1 MALRT
6 DPVLLGRV
14 LLAVTAGLT
23 AVTVPMLDSAPGALV
38 RAGGICAGLLGLL
51 ALSFVVAW
59 ERLGPHA
66 TLVFPAAV
74 SLALVFLSNTAAP
87 AYSPLAGLLSLSF
100 AYIGLTQPPRT
111 TFAMLPVAGAS
122 FVFIN
127 GGWSTAVCIRL
138 FIGACVW
145 TLLGE
150 LLSRFTA
157 QQSAL
162 SDALLAA
169 AHTDVLTGVANRR
182 DLELR
187 LGGVVTGDT
196 IAVCDLDHFKVLND
210 TEGHHVGDQV
220 LADFGSLLRATLR
233 GNDYCARYG
242 GEEFVLILSATT
254 AAETAATLARLHANW
269 DVLRPGLTFSAG
281 VATCGPQRSYA
292 ETLDAAD
299 RALYAAKSAGRNCD
313 RVEDGA
319 TDASTAS
326 AAEAMAAPPTGVAA
340 V

>member
-1 MALRT
+1 MAYRG

-14 LLAVTAGLT
+14 LLAVTVGLT
-23 AVTVPMLDSAPGALV
+23 AVTVPMLDSAPGALT
-38 RAGGICAGLLGLL
+38 RASAVCAGVLGLLG
-51 ALSFVVAW
+51 LSFVVAW
-59 ERLGPHA
+59 ERLGPRA
-66 TLVFPAAV
+66 TLVFPTAV
-74 SLALVFLSNTAAP
+74 SLALVFLSSSAAP
-87 AYSPLAGLLSLSF
+87 AYAPLAGLLSLSF

-111 TFAMLPVAGAS
+111 TFAMLPVAAAA
-122 FVFIN
+122 FVFVN

-162 SDALLAA
+162 SEALLAA

-187 LGGVVTGDT
+187 LGGAVAGDT

-220 LADFGSLLRATLR
+220 LADFGSMLRATLR
-233 GNDYCARYG
+233 GRDYCARYG
-242 GEEFVLILSATT
+242 GEEFVLILPATT
-254 AAETAATLARLHANW
+254 APEATATLARLHTNW

-281 VATCGPQRSYA
+281 VATCVPQRSYA
-292 ETLDAAD
+292 DTLDAAD
-299 RALYAAKSAGRNCD
+299 RAMYAAKSAGRNCD
-313 RVEDGA
+313 RIEDP
-319 TDASTAS
+319 ASEVAVGVTA
-326 AAEAMAAPPTGVAA
+326 A
-340 V
+340 

>member
-1 MALRT
+1 MAYRG

-14 LLAVTAGLT
+14 LLAVTVGLT
-23 AVTVPMLDSAPGALV
+23 AVTVPMLDAAPGALV
-38 RAGGICAGLLGLL
+38 RASGICAGLLSLL

-59 ERLGPHA
+59 DRLSPRA
-66 TLVFPAAV
+66 TLVFPTAV
-74 SLALVFLSNTAAP
+74 SLALVFMSSSAAP
-87 AYSPLAGLLSLSF
+87 AYAPLAGLLSLSF

-127 GGWSTAVCIRL
+127 GGWSTAVGIRL

-150 LLSRFTA
+150 LLSRFNA

-187 LGGVVTGDT
+187 LGGAVAGDT
-196 IAVCDLDHFKVLND
+196 IALCDLDHFKVLND

-220 LADFGSLLRATLR
+220 LADFGAMLRATLR

-281 VATCGPQRSYA
+281 VATCEAQRSYT

-313 RVEDGA
+313 RTEDPAGELTA
-319 TDASTAS
+319 GAS
-326 AAEAMAAPPTGVAA
+326 AA
-340 V
+340 